1 MFFLC
6 IVPFDDSPIARTE
19 SSDDLEITV
28 AVEVGGGGVVVVV
41 RIAKSSIFDGFERF
55 ARFGVDDAQN
65 AISTATIH
73 R

>member
-6 IVPFDDSPIARTE
+6 IVPFDDRPIARTE
-19 SSDDLEITV
+19 SSDNFEISV

-41 RIAKSSIFDGFERF
+41 CTAKSSIFDGFERF